1 MAQAAPDRAEMQV
14 DDDQSSSDD
23 SDDSMDLGAT
33 NEADMNAMMQLE
45 GQLQANPY
53 VYDTHVQVCM
63 ASDPC
68 CAQQHSVIHSN

>member
-14 DDDQSSSDD
+14 DDDDHTSSDD
-23 SDDSMDLGAT
+23 SDDSMDLGTT

-53 VYDTHVQVCM
+53 VYETHVQV
-63 ASDPC
+63 
-68 CAQQHSVIHSN
+68 